1 MSGHG
6 NNPSFA
12 GVTTIT
18 QLRKRNLQG
27 ELYARPLEITDK
39 LITLVPLPWNE
50 LTRRSHIDNR
60 ADPEYVPSECL
71 LYFLRGCRADSSGH
85 QFEEL
90 YRILSERILRSL
102 PSETTAA
109 GTLSLRRADFRDNVF
124 DRFLALLAKDR
135 HEYVEKLDFF
145 EVRFDKAL
153 RGLRLDALERVRRDE
168 NRSVP
173 LDDEESGG
181 EPSAAV
187 ENAAGS
193 LDLFTKDKIAKLD
206 YRSALDAAIES
217 LPILQQRIL
226 ELWRKDIPFD
236 STYPEAQTMA
246 KILNKSDKT
255 VRTHFAKA
263 CDSLKRTLTR
273 DDRL

>member
-1 MSGHG
+1 MSGYG
-6 NNPSFA
+6 NIPSSA
-12 GVTTIT
+12 GMLTIT
-18 QLRKRNLQG
+18 PLRKRSLQG
-27 ELYARPLEITDK
+27 ELYTRPLEIMDK
-39 LITLVPLPWNE
+39 LSTLVTLSWDE
-50 LTRRSHIDNR
+50 LMRRSRIDNR

-71 LYFLRGCRADSSGH
+71 LYFLRGCRSDSSGH
-85 QFEEL
+85 RFEEL

-109 GTLSLRRADFRDNVF
+109 NTLSLRRAGLRDQVF

-145 EVRFDKAL
+145 EVRFDKTL
-153 RGLRLDALERVRRDE
+153 RGLRLDALKRVNRDDI
-168 NRSVP
+168 RSVP
-173 LDDEESGG
+173 LEDENSGG

-193 LDLFTKDKIAKLD
+193 LELFTKDKIVKLD

-236 STYPEAQTMA
+236 SIYPEAQTIA
-246 KILNKSDKT
+246 NILNKSDKT

-263 CDSLKRTLTR
+263 CDTLKRTLTR
-273 DDRL
+273 DERI